1 LPADTIIHR
10 TDVYVRMATI
20 RLLRLEGLA
29 VFLAATGSFVTLDG
43 AWWLYLLLVL
53 LPDLGM
59 VGYLGGP
66 RVGSWTY
73 NATHLYVWPL
83 ALAGGGLAFGA
94 ELAVFG
100 GLVWAAHIGADR
112 ALGYGLKEP
121 TGFGDTHLGSL

>member
-1 LPADTIIHR
+1 
-10 TDVYVRMATI
+10 MATT

-29 VFLAATGSFVTLDG
+29 VFLAATGSFVALDG

-59 VGYLGGP
+59 VGYLAGP

-73 NATHLYVWPL
+73 NAVHLYAGPL
-83 ALAGGGLAFGA
+83 ALAGAGLAFA
-94 ELAVFG
+94 VELAVLG